1 MQKKQLSVFLTLS
14 SRTLRE
20 AEMSLLK
27 KGLNFAV
34 TPASVPATKI
44 ITNVV
49 SVVSHPI
56 CFALKSFKI
65 TKKTTRRKGK
75 SPELRIRLLKRD
87 ETKIAMETVT
97 EQLDGKVE
105 KR

>member
-1 MQKKQLSVFLTLS
+1 
-14 SRTLRE
+14 
-20 AEMSLLK
+20 MSLLK

-49 SVVSHPI
+49 SVVSHSI

-65 TKKTTRRKGK
+65 AKKNYQKKWKKPRIANPVAKKG
-75 SPELRIRLLKRD
+75 PNENRN
-87 ETKIAMETVT
+87 
-97 EQLDGKVE
+97 GN
-105 KR
+105 